1 MAGFI
6 TERRYMRLSPLQ
18 RLRNETNYDEPK
30 AKGVKPFW
38 FYDAGEVEFFT
49 KVREKSIGAKSK

>member
-6 TERRYMRLSPLQ
+6 TERLTSLSPLQ

-30 AKGVKPFW
+30 AKSDAKNFW